1 MALVSVN
8 VPRVLSHARCGR
20 LTAWDAD
27 RSKRYG
33 AGRLFYTENLMA
45 NKISSL
51 DRLANVISDFAAW
64 FHYDFLGLEDYMPG
78 PLVLQGRKR
87 AF

>member
-1 MALVSVN
+1 
-8 VPRVLSHARCGR
+8 
-20 LTAWDAD
+20 
-27 RSKRYG
+27 
-33 AGRLFYTENLMA
+33 MA